1 MRYLIKFSYDGSNY
15 AGYQIQPGLD
25 TIQKRLEDAVKIVV
39 ILINIISFKWIVF
52 ASI

>member
-25 TIQKRLEDAVKIVV
+25 TIQKRCG
-39 ILINIISFKWIVF
+39 
-52 ASI
+52 